1 MTLLGFMLMTMSIN
15 VLANN
20 TNEEEKNTTTVVVEN
35 SVNRSV
41 AEEHNEYMTISL
53 QDEEP
58 VYIPFEFNFEGYRF
72 DINQTDIAGQD
83 PGCIEWVNDGAR
95 IFRIRIIPRWLGQ
108 AILKLFFMPILENE
122 DDPAPPPIVV
132 NIHITVNNNN

>member
-20 TNEEEKNTTTVVVEN
+20 TNEEEKNTTTVVVEK

-41 AEEHNEYMTISL
+41 AEEYNEYMTISL
-53 QDEEP
+53 QEEEP
-58 VYIPFEFNFEGYRF
+58 VYIPFEFDFAGYQF
-72 DINQTDIAGQD
+72 DINQTDIVGAD

-95 IFRIRIIPRWLGQ
+95 ISRIRINPIRLGQ
-108 AILKLFFMPILENE
+108 AILKLIFIAIWDYE
-122 DDPAPPPIVV
+122 DGPAPSPIVV